1 MFKNTESEDKKRM
14 TALFYSRSKAK
25 TTINKNDIDDVF
37 QSIYTAII
45 FRKSFLPKKL
55 DHPRKGLINIEKI
68 DYNEWFKWC
77 LVRYVNPA
85 EHHPAIITKIDKY
98 FAKKLEFKDIKFRDV
113 HKIEKKNSINISVF
127 GYENKEKNSIYVS
140 KTFCEEK
147 NVGLLLI
154 D

>member
-14 TALFYSRSKAK
+14 TALFYSRSKTK

-45 FRKSFLPKKL
+45 FRKSFLPKEL

-68 DYNEWFKWC
+68 HDNEWFKWC
-77 LVRYVNPA
+77 LVRYVNHA

-98 FAKKLEFKDIKFRDV
+98 FAKKLEFKDMKFRDV
-113 HKIEKKNSINISVF
+113 YKIEKRIPLTLVFLVMKIRKNIQFMYQKPFV
-127 GYENKEKNSIYVS
+127 KKKMLIYY
-140 KTFCEEK
+140 
-147 NVGLLLI
+147 
-154 D
+154 

>member
-1 MFKNTESEDKKRM
+1 MLVTPRFK
-14 TALFYSRSKAK
+14 
-25 TTINKNDIDDVF
+25 
-37 QSIYTAII
+37 
-45 FRKSFLPKKL
+45 
-55 DHPRKGLINIEKI
+55 
-68 DYNEWFKWC
+68 WFKWC

-85 EHHPAIITKIDKY
+85 EHHPAIITKIGKY

-127 GYENKEKNSIYVS
+127 GYENKEKHSIYVS

-147 NVGLLLI
+147 NVDLLLI